1 LLRRH
6 YRDGRSAYQPA
17 VAVRPGIEAHCRRV
31 AWQEASVNGDYSD
44 AVVIFGV
51 TGDLAFKKIFPA
63 LENLERR
70 NRLPPIVVGVARGGM
85 TRDALLARMRE
96 SLKEHD
102 PSTDASALARLEAKF
117 QFVDGDYRE
126 DATFT
131 RLRATLGAA
140 ARPLHYLAIPPS
152 LFSVVAER
160 LGSSGCATGARVVVE
175 KPLGRDL
182 SSARTLNRAL
192 RRVFDE
198 TSIFR
203 IDHYLGKEPVQNL
216 LYFRFAN
223 SFVEPIWNRTHVDSV
238 QITMAESFGIEGR
251 GRLYEEL
258 GAIRDVVQNHLLQ
271 VLSILAME
279 PPVGTAPEA
288 MRDEKMKVL
297 RAVRPPERRSV
308 IRGQYAGYRSEEG
321 VEPRSDVETY
331 AALRFDIESWRW
343 ADVPFFVRTGKKM
356 AVTATEVMATL
367 RHPPQRLFAE
377 SLPSRANYLR
387 FRLGPDRIAIALGAR
402 IKSAGEAMAG
412 HEIELFACNSNA
424 DEMTPYERL
433 LGDALR
439 GDPALFARQDSVEV
453 AWEIVDRMLATGTR
467 AESYAAGS
475 WGPETAKR
483 MVEGYGGW
491 YDPPAAGSANCT

>member
-1 LLRRH
+1 
-6 YRDGRSAYQPA
+6 
-17 VAVRPGIEAHCRRV
+17 
-31 AWQEASVNGDYSD
+31 VNGDYSD
-44 AVVIFGV
+44 ALVIFGV

-70 NRLPPIVVGVARGGM
+70 NRLPPTVVGVARGGM

-96 SLKEHD
+96 SLREHD
-102 PSTDASALARLEAKF
+102 PSTDDAALERLETRLKL
-117 QFVDGDYRE
+117 VDGDYRD
-126 DATFT
+126 DATFAL
-131 RLRATLGAA
+131 LRTTLGAA
-140 ARPLHYLAIPPS
+140 KRPLHYLAIPPS
-152 LFSVVAER
+152 LFSVVAEK
-160 LGSSGCATGARVVVE
+160 LGSSGSAAGARVIVE

-182 SSARTLNRAL
+182 SSARTINHAL
-192 RRVFDE
+192 HQVFDE
-198 TSIFR
+198 AAIFR
-203 IDHYLGKEPVQNL
+203 IDHFLGKEPVQNL

-223 SFVEPIWNRTHVDSV
+223 SFIEPIWNRTHVDSV
-238 QITMAESFGIEGR
+238 QITMAEAFGVESR

-279 PPVGTAPEA
+279 PPVGTGPEA

-297 RAVRPPERRSV
+297 RAVRPPERRGV
-308 IRGQYAGYRSEEG
+308 IRGQYGGYRNEEG
-321 VEPRSDVETY
+321 VDPHSDVETY

-343 ADVPFFVRTGKKM
+343 ADVPFFVRTGKKL

-377 SLPSRANYLR
+377 PLPSRANYLR

-412 HEIELFACNSNA
+412 HEIELFACNSDA

-439 GDPALFARQDSVEV
+439 GDPSLFARQDSVEV

-467 AESYAAGS
+467 AETYEPGS
-475 WGPETAKR
+475 WGPGAANR
-483 MVEGYGGW
+483 MVEGHGGW
-491 YDPPAAGSANCT
+491 YDPPATGSANCT